1 MNNFQEIQK
10 YYTKETFYISTYEE
24 RKKLS
29 GVTKKKKKDG
39 TKIIFSKTLLVF
51 LHKNF

>member
-29 GVTKKKKKDG
+29 GVTKKKKK
-39 TKIIFSKTLLVF
+39 KTIQ
-51 LHKNF
+51 K